1 MWTLA
6 LVFAALLTLSL
17 LALASA
23 LAMGNALL
31 ESHYLSDLDLDL
43 DLDTPD
49 PHTPQDEASASFGAQ
64 HDLGLGLAR

>member
-6 LVFAALLTLSL
+6 LVLAALLTLCL

-31 ESHYLSDLDLDL
+31 ESHYLSDLD
-43 DLDTPD
+43 TPD
-49 PHTPQDEASASFGAQ
+49 TQTPQDEAPASFGAQ
-64 HDLGLGLAR
+64 HDHGLGLAR

>member
-43 DLDTPD
+43 DTPD

>member
-31 ESHYLSDLDLDL
+31 ESHYLSDLD
-43 DLDTPD
+43 TPD

-64 HDLGLGLAR
+64 HDLGLAR

>member
-31 ESHYLSDLDLDL
+31 ESHYLSDLDLD
-43 DLDTPD
+43 TPD

-64 HDLGLGLAR
+64 HDLGFGLAR

>member
-31 ESHYLSDLDLDL
+31 ESHYLSDLD
-43 DLDTPD
+43 TPD

>member
-43 DLDTPD
+43 DLDTP
-49 PHTPQDEASASFGAQ
+49 PQDEASASFGAQ

>member
-43 DLDTPD
+43 DTPD
-49 PHTPQDEASASFGAQ
+49 PRTPQDEASASFGAQ

>member
-6 LVFAALLTLSL
+6 LVFAALLTVCL

-31 ESHYLSDLDLDL
+31 ESHYLSDLDLD
-43 DLDTPD
+43 TPD
-49 PHTPQDEASASFGAQ
+49 THMPQDEAAASFGAQ

>member
-6 LVFAALLTLSL
+6 FVFAALLTVCL

-31 ESHYLSDLDLDL
+31 ESHYLSEL

-49 PHTPQDEASASFGAQ
+49 TPMPQDEASASFAAQ